1 MCLLLRES
9 VEFGVKEPLTMT
21 ELVSVKIKLAQI
33 RIYSDITVTSII
45 LAYESNM
52 TVRFLK
58 VVFLGFPGGSRV
70 KNLPAMQKT
79 WVRSL
84 GWKDPLEEKWG
95 PTPVFLP
102 GESPWAEE
110 PGELNS
116 VGSQRVRYGW
126 ATKHKIVN
134 IIHN

>member
-1 MCLLLRES
+1 MCSLLRES

-33 RIYSDITVTSII
+33 HIYSDITVTSVI

-70 KNLPAMQKT
+70 KKLPAMWKT
-79 WVRSL
+79 WVRS
-84 GWKDPLEEKWG
+84 
-95 PTPVFLP
+95 P
-102 GESPWAEE
+102 G
-110 PGELNS
+110 
-116 VGSQRVRYGW
+116 
-126 ATKHKIVN
+126 
-134 IIHN
+134 